1 MLYLTC
7 TTITSI
13 DLAHYGVSRAQDW
26 VSVKC
31 GTIIFIIILAGVL
44 STAFNEIDYE
54 AFPNP
59 ATYTLTIALGDT
71 KSDITETIDISFT
84 NQNEPPRFT
93 KDYFDIT
100 VTEDVVRAVH

>member
-1 MLYLTC
+1 MFH
-7 TTITSI
+7 
-13 DLAHYGVSRAQDW
+13 A
-26 VSVKC
+26 VSVK
-31 GTIIFIIILAGVL
+31 TPRIFTVKSLISLIVILAGVL

-54 AFPNP
+54 DPDFTNP

-100 VTEDVVRAVH
+100 VTEDVVSDVDF

>member
-31 GTIIFIIILAGVL
+31 GIISYGDLVTMIIDDDN
-44 STAFNEIDYE
+44 TFYNWPE
-54 AFPNP
+54 N
-59 ATYTLTIALGDT
+59 
-71 KSDITETIDISFT
+71 ISFAIPHWLQVIDKILCLSCQKVAVKCPSFSVIYP
-84 NQNEPPRFT
+84 NVF
-93 KDYFDIT
+93 
-100 VTEDVVRAVH
+100 VVIRQHTAQYNF